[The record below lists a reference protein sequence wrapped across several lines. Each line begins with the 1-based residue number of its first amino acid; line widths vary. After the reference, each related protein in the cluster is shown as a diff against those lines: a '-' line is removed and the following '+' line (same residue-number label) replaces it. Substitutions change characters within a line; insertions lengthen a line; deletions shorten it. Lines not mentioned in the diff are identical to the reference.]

1 MCGMATFTDC
11 SRGNCTGI
19 ACMDL
24 SSPTMVFDS
33 IRTSCSSTPTRKA
46 LAGQVD
52 WSAPIFPYQPGNG
65 DADLSFDENDDAA
78 GMQKCVVVNPY
89 FDWEE
94 DRPLCLPLSDS
105 IIYELHVKGFTK
117 RHPEIPEALRGTYAG
132 LASKPSIQYL
142 KRLGVTAVELMPVH
156 AFLTDKHLAEKGLTN
171 YWGYN
176 TTNFFSPDARYSGSG
191 DRGGQVAEFK
201 SHGEEPSTARA
212 SK

>member
-1 MCGMATFTDC
+1 MKTTTP
-11 SRGNCTGI
+11 R
-19 ACMDL
+19 ACRSAW
-24 SSPTMVFDS
+24 SS
-33 IRTSCSSTPTRKA
+33 I
-46 LAGQVD
+46 
-52 WSAPIFPYQPGNG
+52 
-65 DADLSFDENDDAA
+65 
-78 GMQKCVVVNPY
+78 PY

-132 LASKPSIQYL
+132 LATKPSIQYL

-201 SHGEEPSTARA
+201 SHGEEPSTAKA